1 MLSSQAQL
9 STETYYL
16 QICRAAGSEVHGQRN
31 GTGTVLLSV
40 NL

>member
-16 QICRAAGSEVHGQRN
+16 QVFKAARSEGHGQKN
-31 GTGTVLLSV
+31 GIVAVPLSV